1 MKRSKMATDTPL
13 SRHDDAATG
22 RQIDTFITQPEK
34 MKNLKRS
41 PSTDKSTVIR
51 NGCTGGCTRARPS
64 VAFVV
69 SEKRDGVF
77 LRSVY
82 ASKRIATFLLVSR
95 PNHNRGKRPTVVS
108 SGLKSEMT
116 VSTSTTLESPLNGAH
131 PGWSHPACHRGRRVA
146 LLKESTRL
154 LHVSFTFLIPASP
167 QGTALARQAGLVSK
181 ATSPTL
187 AAFQCG
193 VLTLRSSSWW
203 RRWKCLLFFFP
214 ERGFLVPL
222 PSSSPLLNLPFS
234 PRHGPTRSRPELFP
248 WHVCAGD

>member
-1 MKRSKMATDTPL
+1 MTTLPR
-13 SRHDDAATG
+13 G
-22 RQIDTFITQPEK
+22 DTFITQPEK

-69 SEKRDGVF
+69 SEKRDGGF

-95 PNHNRGKRPTVVS
+95 LNHNPGKRPTVVS
-108 SGLKSEMT
+108 SGLKSETT

-131 PGWSHPACHRGRRVA
+131 PGWRHPACHRGRRVA
-146 LLKESTRL
+146 LLKESRRL
-154 LHVSFTFLIPASP
+154 LHVNFTFLIPASP
-167 QGTALARQAGLVSK
+167 QGTAQARQAGLVSK

-187 AAFQCG
+187 WSFQCG
-193 VLTLRSSSWW
+193 VFYAPLQRLVAKVEMFVVFLPRARLPRSPAFV
-203 RRWKCLLFFFP
+203 LP
-214 ERGFLVPL
+214 PL
-222 PSSSPLLNLPFS
+222 KSAFQSPSRPNAFS
-234 PRHGPTRSRPELFP
+234 P
-248 WHVCAGD
+248 